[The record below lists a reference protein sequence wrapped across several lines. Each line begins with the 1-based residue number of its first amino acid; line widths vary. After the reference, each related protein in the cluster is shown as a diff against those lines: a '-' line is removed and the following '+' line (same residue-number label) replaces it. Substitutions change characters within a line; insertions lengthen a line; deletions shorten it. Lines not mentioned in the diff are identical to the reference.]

1 MPRRYSHIKEFE
13 REILKLKEYGLTHR
27 QIGDKLGFTKEQI
40 KESFKRYHK
49 KRRKIEARVA

>member
-27 QIGDKLGFTKEQI
+27 QIGDKLGFTKTD
-40 KESFKRYHK
+40 
-49 KRRKIEARVA
+49 